1 MLAALAASFKSDE
14 APLAALIEGLT
25 ER

>member
-14 APLAALIEGLT
+14 APLAALIEGLI